1 MLMRSRTEDG
11 SAAPALALREVR
23 GSDAE
28 LRHLSALLASMDGE
42 TPLSLETMRE
52 RYATMRRYPDYR
64 CYMMVDA
71 DGIPLGTFS
80 LLVFPVMVHDG
91 RPEAIVEAVVVAPHA
106 RGMGVGKAMMREA
119 MRLAREAGAGKLAL
133 SSNAR
138 RLRAHG
144 FYRGLGFVEHGVSFS
159 VGI

>member
-1 MLMRSRTEDG
+1 MNGLQDTAE
-11 SAAPALALREVR
+11 AVLALREVR

-28 LRHLSALLASMDGE
+28 LRHLSALLAAMDGE
-42 TPLSLETMRE
+42 PPLSLETMRE

-64 CYMMVDA
+64 CYMMVGA

-119 MRLAREAGAGKLAL
+119 MRLAREAGA

-138 RLRAHG
+138 RLQAHR
-144 FYRGLGFVEHGVSFS
+144 FYRGLGFIEHGVSFS
-159 VGI
+159 IGL

>member
-1 MLMRSRTEDG
+1 MRSRSEDC

-42 TPLSLETMRE
+42 PPLSLATMRE

-71 DGIPLGTFS
+71 DEIPLGTFC
-80 LLVFPVMVHDG
+80 LLVFPVIVHDG

-106 RGMGVGKAMMREA
+106 RGMGVGKAMMQQA

-138 RLRAHG
+138 RLQAHR
-144 FYRGLGFVEHGVSFS
+144 FYRGLGFIEHGVSFS
-159 VGI
+159 VGL

>member
-1 MLMRSRTEDG
+1 MNTMAEAVLT
-11 SAAPALALREVR
+11 LREVR

-28 LRHLSALLASMDGE
+28 LRHLSALLAAMDDE
-42 TPLSLETMRE
+42 TPLPLATMRE

-64 CYMMVDA
+64 CYMMVDE
-71 DGIPLGTFS
+71 DEVPLGTFS

-91 RPEAIVEAVVVAPHA
+91 RPEAIVEAVVVAPSA

-119 MRLAREAGAGKLAL
+119 MRLAREAGAAKLAL

-138 RLRAHG
+138 RLQAHQ
-144 FYRGLGFVEHGVSFS
+144 FYRRLGFTEHGISFS
-159 VGI
+159 IEI